1 MFQSVSKCFP
11 LFPKSSVWSMFSQ
24 NVVCEFELSYQCS
37 LLTIQRIRCRSHFFT
52 VPRVFIIF
60 FIVRTSKPY
69 IDVDH
74 TYHVWI
80 RPLNYMFML
89 IFVNIFVNFFSSE
102 YWIYSLFLYIFLSES
117 AFSVTI
123 LPKYLK
129 PSFYFII
136 CPWMI
141 IHWYK

>member
-11 LFPKSSVWSMFSQ
+11 LFPIGSVWSMFSQ

-69 IDVDH
+69 IDVDNTCH
-74 TYHVWI
+74 MWMC
-80 RPLNYMFML
+80 PLNYMFML
-89 IFVNIFVNFFSSE
+89 IFVNIFVNLFSSE
-102 YWIYSLFLYIFLSES
+102 CWIYSLFFIYLFVRICIFCNNLSQISKALLLLYYLSLNDY
-117 AFSVTI
+117 TLI
-123 LPKYLK
+123 
-129 PSFYFII
+129 
-136 CPWMI
+136 
-141 IHWYK
+141 

>member
-11 LFPKSSVWSMFSQ
+11 LFPIGSVWSQ

-37 LLTIQRIRCRSHFFT
+37 LLAIQRIRCSIRCMNHIFT
-52 VPRVFIIF
+52 VSKVFIIF
-60 FIVRTSKPY
+60 IIVRTSKPY

-89 IFVNIFVNFFSSE
+89 IFVNLFSSE
-102 YWIYSLFLYIFLSES
+102 CWIYSFFIYIFLSES

-136 CPWMI
+136 CP
-141 IHWYK
+141 

>member
-11 LFPKSSVWSMFSQ
+11 LFSKGSVWSTFSP
-24 NVVCEFELSYQCS
+24 NLVCEFELSYQ
-37 LLTIQRIRCRSHFFT
+37 IQRIRCRNRCRNHIFT
-52 VPRVFIIF
+52 VSRVFIIF

-89 IFVNIFVNFFSSE
+89 IFVNIFVNLFFFRMLDLFSFF
-102 YWIYSLFLYIFLSES
+102 IYLFVRICIFCNNTSQISKALLLLYYLSLNDYTLI
-117 AFSVTI
+117 
-123 LPKYLK
+123 
-129 PSFYFII
+129 
-136 CPWMI
+136 
-141 IHWYK
+141 

>member
-11 LFPKSSVWSMFSQ
+11 LFPIGSVWSMFSQ
-24 NVVCEFELSYQCS
+24 NMVCEFELSFQCS
-37 LLTIQRIRCRSHFFT
+37 LLAIQRVRCRNHILTDS
-52 VPRVFIIF
+52 RVFIIY

-102 YWIYSLFLYIFLSES
+102 CWIYSLFLYIILSES

-123 LPKYLK
+123 FPKYLK

-136 CPWMI
+136 CP
-141 IHWYK
+141 

>member
-1 MFQSVSKCFP
+1 MFQCVSKCFP
-11 LFPKSSVWSMFSQ
+11 LFPIGSVWSMFSQ

-37 LLTIQRIRCRSHFFT
+37 LLEIQRIRCRNHFFT
-52 VPRVFIIF
+52 VSRVFIIF

-89 IFVNIFVNFFSSE
+89 IFVNIFVNLFFFRMLDLFSFF
-102 YWIYSLFLYIFLSES
+102 IYLFVRICIFCNNTSQISKALLLLYYLSLNDYTLI
-117 AFSVTI
+117 
-123 LPKYLK
+123 
-129 PSFYFII
+129 
-136 CPWMI
+136 
-141 IHWYK
+141 